1 MSTQKFSTPLL
12 VIDKWVGVP
21 VPFDPNEAWGQKDR
35 HDVTGTINGFS
46 VRGPLTAVRDGYALT
61 LGPRWREDAGITEGM
76 LVTAELTP
84 EGPQLDNISLDIA
97 GALKDEPSAQTFFL
111 SIPTFYRKNYIR
123 WIEDAKRPET
133 RATRI
138 KEMVQLLASGNRDG
152 KRQK

>member
-21 VPFDPNEAWGQKDR
+21 MPFDPNETWGQKDR

-46 VRGPLTAVRDGYALT
+46 VRGPLTLVRDHYALA
-61 LGPRWREDAGITEGM
+61 LGPAWRRDAGIAETDS
-76 LVTAELTP
+76 VTVELAP
-84 EGPQLDNISLDIA
+84 EGPQLDNISPDIA
-97 GALKDEPSAQTFFL
+97 DALTAAPTAQAFFL
-111 SIPTFYRKNYIR
+111 SIPTFYRKNYMR

-133 RATRI
+133 RANRI
-138 KEMVQLLASGNRDG
+138 REMVKLLSEG